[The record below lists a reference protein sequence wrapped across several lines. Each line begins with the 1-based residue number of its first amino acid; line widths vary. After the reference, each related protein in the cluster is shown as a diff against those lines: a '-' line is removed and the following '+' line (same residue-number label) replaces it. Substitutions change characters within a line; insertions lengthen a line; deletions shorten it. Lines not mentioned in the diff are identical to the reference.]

1 MNFVAVGRDLDM
13 NKAPDEEEWMM
24 GSMEEDEENNNGSNN
39 PRKKLRLTKEQSHLL
54 EQSFRQN
61 HTLNPVHFSKFPLFF
76 SSFRFILFIYFIYMY
91 KYVFF
96 FFFSFLETEGDF
108 GRSVEVEAKAG

>member
-1 MNFVAVGRDLDM
+1 M

-24 GSMEEDEENNNGSNN
+24 GTMEEDEEINNNGSNN

-61 HTLNPVHFSKFPLFF
+61 HTLNPVHFSKFPFF
-76 SSFRFILFIYFIYMY
+76 FLSSFCIFYVFIYVRIL
-91 KYVFF
+91 
-96 FFFSFLETEGDF
+96 FFFSFF
-108 GRSVEVEAKAG
+108 